1 MKHRLASQHYWQS
14 TQGLRKALLIL
25 CFSGA
30 PFFPVVEH
38 INATVYVTTTV
49 DQQKKEVKGT
59 IYDET
64 NAPVAGAT
72 VVVKSS
78 TRGCITDI
86 DGKFS
91 ISVNIGDELLV
102 SFLGYQTENVK
113 ITTNNDYTVHL
124 KPKVDELDEVT
135 VVAFAKQKKES
146 VISSVTTVKPSEL
159 KVPSSNLTTALAG
172 RMSGVIAYQTSG
184 EPGKDDASFFIRG
197 VTTFGYAA
205 SPLILIDNV
214 ELTTADLAR
223 LNVDDIASFSIM
235 KDATA
240 TALYGA
246 RGANGVILVTT
257 KEGKEGKATVN
268 IRIENSVSTP
278 VRTIE
283 TADPITYMQLHNEA
297 VKTRNPLGV
306 LPYSQSKIDNTIR
319 NLNSYAFPAVD
330 WYDEMFKKYTMNQRV
345 TANISGG
352 GNVARYYIAA
362 SFFNDNGVLN
372 VDKQNNF
379 NSNISLK
386 KYSVRSN
393 ININLTKT
401 TEAIIRVNGSF
412 DDYRG
417 PIDGGDALY
426 NKVMKTSPVLFPK
439 SFPNVGE
446 YTNNTHLMFGNYGD
460 GTYINPYADMVKG
473 YKDYS
478 RTSIVAQGELKQ
490 SLDFITK
497 GLNVRGLISTTRYV
511 YSDVSR
517 YYNPYYYAMGAYDQ
531 SKNTYSLTLLNPNG
545 GTEYLNYN
553 EGAKDVTTTN
563 YMEAAMSYNRD
574 FDEHGISG
582 MLVFT
587 RRTQQNSNAGDLQKS
602 LPYKNQ
608 GLSGRFTYSYDKR
621 YFAEFNFG
629 YTGSE
634 NFEKN
639 KRFGFFPA
647 VAFGWMVSNE
657 KFVKDHVGWLNQLK
671 LRYSF
676 GEVGNDKMS
685 DDKRFPYITTLQ
697 NDGNYHFGNLGVTNK
712 GGIRIATLGTSG
724 LTWEVARKHNFGID
738 LTVADDFTFVIDIFR
753 DKREKIFMKRGNIPY
768 TAGYDVADTNI
779 QPWANVG
786 KMLNKGVDG
795 TLKYS
800 HQFGDFFL
808 TVRGNLTYSKTE
820 VLDYDEAANALYYQ
834 MTKGYRLGQR
844 RGLVAIGFFKDQAD
858 IDHSPRQDFGETLMP
873 GDIKYKDVNGDG
885 IIDTKDKV
893 PIGYTETPGLTYG
906 FGLNLQWKGF
916 DLGVLL
922 QGSGNNSF
930 FINGSGVYPFVDG
943 DYGNILKQVANES
956 DRWISRDISGSAS
969 TERQNAVFPRLSYD
983 GNANNY
989 QESTFWLRNA
999 RYLRLKNVEFG
1010 YTLPNKLT
1018 RKWLMENVRFYFIG
1032 NNLAIWDKFKW
1043 WDPELNSSDGAK
1055 YPLQK
1060 NLTVGVTVNF

>member
-72 VVVKSS
+72 IVVKSS

-91 ISVNIGDELLV
+91 ISVNVGDELLV

-306 LPYSQSKIDNTIR
+306 LPYSQSKIDNTIK
-319 NLNSYAFPAVD
+319 NLNPYAFPSVD
-330 WYDEMFKKYTMNQRV
+330 WYDEMFNKYTMNQRV

-426 NKVMKTSPVLFPK
+426 NKVMKTSPVLFPMTY
-439 SFPNVGE
+439 PNVRE
-446 YTNNTHLMFGNYGD
+446 YTENIHLMFGNYGE

-490 SLDFITK
+490 NLDFITK
-497 GLNVRGLISTTRYV
+497 GLNIRGIISTTRYV
-511 YSDVSR
+511 Y
-517 YYNPYYYAMGAYDQ
+517 
-531 SKNTYSLTLLNPNG
+531 
-545 GTEYLNYN
+545 
-553 EGAKDVTTTN
+553 
-563 YMEAAMSYNRD
+563 
-574 FDEHGISG
+574 
-582 MLVFT
+582 
-587 RRTQQNSNAGDLQKS
+587 
-602 LPYKNQ
+602 
-608 GLSGRFTYSYDKR
+608 
-621 YFAEFNFG
+621 
-629 YTGSE
+629 
-634 NFEKN
+634 
-639 KRFGFFPA
+639 
-647 VAFGWMVSNE
+647 
-657 KFVKDHVGWLNQLK
+657 
-671 LRYSF
+671 
-676 GEVGNDKMS
+676 
-685 DDKRFPYITTLQ
+685 
-697 NDGNYHFGNLGVTNK
+697 
-712 GGIRIATLGTSG
+712 
-724 LTWEVARKHNFGID
+724 
-738 LTVADDFTFVIDIFR
+738 
-753 DKREKIFMKRGNIPY
+753 
-768 TAGYDVADTNI
+768 
-779 QPWANVG
+779 
-786 KMLNKGVDG
+786 
-795 TLKYS
+795 
-800 HQFGDFFL
+800 
-808 TVRGNLTYSKTE
+808 
-820 VLDYDEAANALYYQ
+820 
-834 MTKGYRLGQR
+834 
-844 RGLVAIGFFKDQAD
+844 
-858 IDHSPRQDFGETLMP
+858 
-873 GDIKYKDVNGDG
+873 
-885 IIDTKDKV
+885 
-893 PIGYTETPGLTYG
+893 
-906 FGLNLQWKGF
+906 
-916 DLGVLL
+916 
-922 QGSGNNSF
+922 
-930 FINGSGVYPFVDG
+930 
-943 DYGNILKQVANES
+943 
-956 DRWISRDISGSAS
+956 
-969 TERQNAVFPRLSYD
+969 
-983 GNANNY
+983 
-989 QESTFWLRNA
+989 
-999 RYLRLKNVEFG
+999 
-1010 YTLPNKLT
+1010 
-1018 RKWLMENVRFYFIG
+1018 
-1032 NNLAIWDKFKW
+1032 
-1043 WDPELNSSDGAK
+1043 
-1055 YPLQK
+1055 
-1060 NLTVGVTVNF
+1060 

>member
-1 MKHRLASQHYWQS
+1 MNCLKKIMLSVS
-14 TQGLRKALLIL
+14 LLMMAVSLFAQKDITV
-25 CFSGA
+25 SG
-30 PFFPVVEH
+30 
-38 INATVYVTTTV
+38 TVR
-49 DQQKKEVKGT
+49 DEKG
-59 IYDET
+59 ET
-64 NAPVAGAT
+64 LVGVN
-72 VVVKSS
+72 VVVKNQP
-78 TRGCITDI
+78 GFGVVTDL
-86 DGKFS
+86 DGKYVIKTQSNEVLIFS
-91 ISVNIGDELLV
+91 FVGYDKQEVAV
-102 SFLGYQTENVK
+102 SGREK
-113 ITTNNDYTVHL
+113 IDIVM
-124 KPKVDELDEVT
+124 KVTSEALEEVT
-135 VVAFAKQKKES
+135 VVGAGVQRKAS
-146 VISSVTTVKPSEL
+146 VVGAITTVDVKTMKMPTANL
-159 KVPSSNLTTALAG
+159 SNALAG
-172 RMSGVIAYQTSG
+172 NVAGIIAMQQSG
-184 EPGKDDASFFIRG
+184 EPGENGSTFWIRGKSTFGANDGALVLVDGIERDFNEINAEDIESFSVLKDAS
-197 VTTFGYAA
+197 
-205 SPLILIDNV
+205 
-214 ELTTADLAR
+214 
-223 LNVDDIASFSIM
+223 
-235 KDATA
+235 ATA
-240 TALYGA
+240 IYGQ
-246 RGANGVILVTT
+246 RGANGVLLITT
-257 KEGKEGKATVN
+257 KKGQEGKVKINFKAEYGNQRPTRMPEYVDAVN
-268 IRIENSVSTP
+268 YS
-278 VRTIE
+278 
-283 TADPITYMQLHNEA
+283 QLANEA
-297 VKTRNPLGV
+297 RLTRNMEPL
-306 LPYSQSKIDNTIR
+306 YSNEELDIIR
-319 NLNSYAFPAVD
+319 YGLDPDLYPNVD
-330 WYDEMFKKYTMNQRV
+330 WQDEVLKNTTNNYRAMLS
-345 TANISGG
+345 ISGG
-352 GNVARYYIAA
+352 GPTARYYLSGAYY
-362 SFFNDNGVLN
+362 NEDGMYKTDNLNRYKTNANYKRYNFRSN
-372 VDKQNNF
+372 VDV
-379 NSNISLK
+379 NI
-386 KYSVRSN
+386 
-393 ININLTKT
+393 TKT
-401 TEAIIRVNGSF
+401 TILELGVGGWIVDQNKPGSSS
-412 DDYRG
+412 DDIWGSLSRLTALTV
-417 PIDGGDALY
+417 PIKYSTGQWATYGTGNTMNPYVLLTQTGY
-426 NKVMKTSPVLFPK
+426 KTKWENKV
-439 SFPNVGE
+439 E
-446 YTNNTHLMFGNYGD
+446 TNLGLRQDLN
-460 GTYINPYADMVKG
+460 
-473 YKDYS
+473 
-478 RTSIVAQGELKQ
+478 
-490 SLDFITK
+490 FITE
-497 GLNVRGLISTTRYV
+497 GLKFYGRFSYDAYNYHEISRLRQPELYKAEPNRDNHGDLVLRRVAEATSMEQST
-511 YSDVSR
+511 VSNGNRR
-517 YYNPYYYAMGAYDQ
+517 YYGEINLSYDRLFGEKHRVGALFFFYAQSKSDAFNSENSTENVFKAVPYRNAAFSGRATYAYD
-531 SKNTYSLTLLNPNG
+531 
-545 GTEYLNYN
+545 E
-553 EGAKDVTTTN
+553 
-563 YMEAAMSYNRD
+563 
-574 FDEHGISG
+574 
-582 MLVFT
+582 
-587 RRTQQNSNAGDLQKS
+587 
-602 LPYKNQ
+602 
-608 GLSGRFTYSYDKR
+608 R

>member
-1 MKHRLASQHYWQS
+1 M
-14 TQGLRKALLIL
+14 
-25 CFSGA
+25 
-30 PFFPVVEH
+30 
-38 INATVYVTTTV
+38 
-49 DQQKKEVKGT
+49 
-59 IYDET
+59 
-64 NAPVAGAT
+64 
-72 VVVKSS
+72 
-78 TRGCITDI
+78 
-86 DGKFS
+86 
-91 ISVNIGDELLV
+91 
-102 SFLGYQTENVK
+102 
-113 ITTNNDYTVHL
+113 
-124 KPKVDELDEVT
+124 
-135 VVAFAKQKKES
+135 
-146 VISSVTTVKPSEL
+146 
-159 KVPSSNLTTALAG
+159 
-172 RMSGVIAYQTSG
+172 
-184 EPGKDDASFFIRG
+184 
-197 VTTFGYAA
+197 
-205 SPLILIDNV
+205 
-214 ELTTADLAR
+214 
-223 LNVDDIASFSIM
+223 
-235 KDATA
+235 
-240 TALYGA
+240 
-246 RGANGVILVTT
+246 
-257 KEGKEGKATVN
+257 
-268 IRIENSVSTP
+268 
-278 VRTIE
+278 
-283 TADPITYMQLHNEA
+283 
-297 VKTRNPLGV
+297 
-306 LPYSQSKIDNTIR
+306 
-319 NLNSYAFPAVD
+319 
-330 WYDEMFKKYTMNQRV
+330 
-345 TANISGG
+345 
-352 GNVARYYIAA
+352 
-362 SFFNDNGVLN
+362 
-372 VDKQNNF
+372 
-379 NSNISLK
+379 
-386 KYSVRSN
+386 
-393 ININLTKT
+393 
-401 TEAIIRVNGSF
+401 
-412 DDYRG
+412 
-417 PIDGGDALY
+417 
-426 NKVMKTSPVLFPK
+426 
-439 SFPNVGE
+439 
-446 YTNNTHLMFGNYGD
+446 
-460 GTYINPYADMVKG
+460 
-473 YKDYS
+473 
-478 RTSIVAQGELKQ
+478 
-490 SLDFITK
+490 
-497 GLNVRGLISTTRYV
+497 
-511 YSDVSR
+511 
-517 YYNPYYYAMGAYDQ
+517 
-531 SKNTYSLTLLNPNG
+531 
-545 GTEYLNYN
+545 
-553 EGAKDVTTTN
+553 
-563 YMEAAMSYNRD
+563 
-574 FDEHGISG
+574 
-582 MLVFT
+582 
-587 RRTQQNSNAGDLQKS
+587 
-602 LPYKNQ
+602 
-608 GLSGRFTYSYDKR
+608 
-621 YFAEFNFG
+621 
-629 YTGSE
+629 
-634 NFEKN
+634 
-639 KRFGFFPA
+639 
-647 VAFGWMVSNE
+647 
-657 KFVKDHVGWLNQLK
+657 NQLK

>member
-91 ISVNIGDELLV
+91 ISVNVGDELLV

-257 KEGKEGKATVN
+257 KEGKEGKATVS

-386 KYSVRSN
+386 KFRQHVTIAWLIASWQGASGVSG
-393 ININLTKT
+393 L
-401 TEAIIRVNGSF
+401 A
-412 DDYRG
+412 
-417 PIDGGDALY
+417 
-426 NKVMKTSPVLFPK
+426 PK
-439 SFPNVGE
+439 SV
-446 YTNNTHLMFGNYGD
+446 M
-460 GTYINPYADMVKG
+460 
-473 YKDYS
+473 
-478 RTSIVAQGELKQ
+478 
-490 SLDFITK
+490 
-497 GLNVRGLISTTRYV
+497 RYV
-511 YSDVSR
+511 CLGKDVFLICFSIFVLSLKALSKSIELAVANVAERSR
-517 YYNPYYYAMGAYDQ
+517 EIIPSTFFMRFQFYFKWLLDMQA
-531 SKNTYSLTLLNPNG
+531 KVRKVTLL
-545 GTEYLNYN
+545 
-553 EGAKDVTTTN
+553 
-563 YMEAAMSYNRD
+563 
-574 FDEHGISG
+574 
-582 MLVFT
+582 
-587 RRTQQNSNAGDLQKS
+587 
-602 LPYKNQ
+602 
-608 GLSGRFTYSYDKR
+608 
-621 YFAEFNFG
+621 
-629 YTGSE
+629 
-634 NFEKN
+634 
-639 KRFGFFPA
+639 
-647 VAFGWMVSNE
+647 
-657 KFVKDHVGWLNQLK
+657 
-671 LRYSF
+671 
-676 GEVGNDKMS
+676 
-685 DDKRFPYITTLQ
+685 
-697 NDGNYHFGNLGVTNK
+697 
-712 GGIRIATLGTSG
+712 
-724 LTWEVARKHNFGID
+724 
-738 LTVADDFTFVIDIFR
+738 
-753 DKREKIFMKRGNIPY
+753 
-768 TAGYDVADTNI
+768 
-779 QPWANVG
+779 
-786 KMLNKGVDG
+786 
-795 TLKYS
+795 
-800 HQFGDFFL
+800 
-808 TVRGNLTYSKTE
+808 
-820 VLDYDEAANALYYQ
+820 
-834 MTKGYRLGQR
+834 
-844 RGLVAIGFFKDQAD
+844 
-858 IDHSPRQDFGETLMP
+858 
-873 GDIKYKDVNGDG
+873 
-885 IIDTKDKV
+885 
-893 PIGYTETPGLTYG
+893 
-906 FGLNLQWKGF
+906 
-916 DLGVLL
+916 
-922 QGSGNNSF
+922 
-930 FINGSGVYPFVDG
+930 
-943 DYGNILKQVANES
+943 
-956 DRWISRDISGSAS
+956 
-969 TERQNAVFPRLSYD
+969 
-983 GNANNY
+983 
-989 QESTFWLRNA
+989 
-999 RYLRLKNVEFG
+999 
-1010 YTLPNKLT
+1010 
-1018 RKWLMENVRFYFIG
+1018 
-1032 NNLAIWDKFKW
+1032 
-1043 WDPELNSSDGAK
+1043 
-1055 YPLQK
+1055 
-1060 NLTVGVTVNF
+1060 